1 MTVRSGLSYCR
12 YSFLGSPLES
22 HASYSRSIRSSFTP
36 VPSLTSGLLLSACR
50 SPCPSLIPP
59 TPLILRADRV
69 ARREVDGGRK
79 VRGEQRE
86 TEPTFPATIHP
97 SSSCLSSCLYSSP
110 SIHRSPTGPA
120 GAEWMEVVR
129 RVTRD
134 TSDER
139 YAPRFICYLRPFCHS
154 TSLRSSFVSS
164 ACHSLCSL
172 HSSSPTGRAERVEWK
187 DEGVTRHQAKR
198 DPEGMS
204 DRSE

>member
-1 MTVRSGLSYCR
+1 MTEWRGN
-12 YSFLGSPLES
+12 PW
-22 HASYSRSIRSSFTP
+22 
-36 VPSLTSGLLLSACR
+36 
-50 SPCPSLIPP
+50 
-59 TPLILRADRV
+59 
-69 ARREVDGGRK
+69 
-79 VRGEQRE
+79 RGEQRE

-172 HSSSPTGRAERVEWK
+172 HSSSPTGRPERVEWK

-198 DPEGMS
+198 DPEEEGRSRQAGGNRGRFLVSGLVSLSTLSPLYPPPRSGRLRGVVERS
-204 DRSE
+204 DKGGNVKGIS

>member
-1 MTVRSGLSYCR
+1 MRETRKGANGTDQITS
-12 YSFLGSPLES
+12 GSP
-22 HASYSRSIRSSFTP
+22 P
-36 VPSLTSGLLLSACR
+36 
-50 SPCPSLIPP
+50 
-59 TPLILRADRV
+59 
-69 ARREVDGGRK
+69 
-79 VRGEQRE
+79 
-86 TEPTFPATIHP
+86 FPATIHP

-198 DPEGMS
+198 DPEEEG
-204 DRSE
+204 RSRQAGGNRGRFLVSGLVSLSTLSSSALLPSYPVPFRPAGARLRRTGRYDG

>member
-1 MTVRSGLSYCR
+1 M
-12 YSFLGSPLES
+12 
-22 HASYSRSIRSSFTP
+22 
-36 VPSLTSGLLLSACR
+36 
-50 SPCPSLIPP
+50 
-59 TPLILRADRV
+59 
-69 ARREVDGGRK
+69 
-79 VRGEQRE
+79 RGEQRE

-198 DPEGMS
+198 DPEEEGRS
-204 DRSE
+204 RQAGGNRGRFLVSGLVSLTRVASVRLGSLFIPLVTSAHDSLSSPFNPLREAFGRRERRDRRTEAVRRSGCEERRE